1 MRKSKKKLGGFE
13 VATTNNIEI
22 SSFNQAMNGVK
33 SINNVVLNAKEI
45 NDQLMKKR
53 EQKKKVIN
61 AKYKA
66 KIHEIKKAKD
76 EADTEADTE
85 AEARLINII
94 EGDKNLTLYLE
105 PIPLELAKEIEIR
118 NPKFELDIFLNIV
131 KKIVKKI
138 NPNVEQSFP
147 NFFKFVKGGASLLD
161 PDAGITEDVNREYN
175 VFNDFINNN
184 PDVHERIRL
193 ENLIDNIGATGNAA
207 DNIIINRRNLPNL
220 QNFIITNRRIDDN
233 PENIT
238 INFGQRYDFTRNNI
252 VQQGADVYYQLQYN
266 HVGYNKNIVELFQ
279 KNFIDNYRNIQSLI
293 ARHNAYIATL
303 SVYKKCTIND
313 YTNPNAY
320 RFYSIYFK
328 SGLPNWLDI
337 YKGTAQDPRAVR
349 PILAE
354 VNQFIFG
361 DAFLRQIQAW
371 NDIFNFS
378 NHTSYNAIKAKI
390 DNRLIDNRKTVH
402 DPSDFNDL
410 SQDAWNEILILYE
423 HSLHEIII
431 GAPTSDTEIYCYRGV
446 SRHVIENQS
455 AISDPTVSLQC
466 YYTSRITSFSISFDC
481 ADSFYTTY
489 YHYPHDNVP
498 PDACIYRTTIMRGSN
513 MLFIESLTTCQA
525 EYEIITPTNTVI
537 VDPQGFDG
545 DSSSSSALPSLVDY
559 INDNRNLK
567 YNNIENRFGISG
579 KTHDRIKSIDIIIV
593 GTPPQPPPRDGAR
606 AAARAAARALVA
618 P

>member
-1 MRKSKKKLGGFE
+1 MRKSKKKLGGRGRSTE
-13 VATTNNIEI
+13 VVPNTRLFSLLNPEM
-22 SSFNQAMNGVK
+22 NQVK
-33 SINNVVLNAKEI
+33 SSNIVDLNEEAEEI
-45 NDQLMKKR
+45 NDELMIKR
-53 EQKKKVIN
+53 EQKKQVIN
-61 AKYKA
+61 AKYEA
-66 KIHEIKKAKD
+66 KINEINNAKYNKPQ
-76 EADTEADTE
+76 
-85 AEARLINII
+85 LINII
-94 EGDKNLTLYLE
+94 EGDKNLTLYLNL
-105 PIPLELAKEIEIR
+105 IPVRLADKIEIK
-118 NPKFELDIFLNIV
+118 NAKFDLKIFQNIV
-131 KKIVKKI
+131 KNI
-138 NPNVEQSFP
+138 NPNI
-147 NFFKFVKGGASLLD
+147 NFKNLVSKIFKGGASLLD

-175 VFNDFINNN
+175 YFNDFINTNR
-184 PDVHERIRL
+184 DVHERIRL
-193 ENLIDNIGATGNAA
+193 ENLIDNIGASGNDA
-207 DNIIINRRNLPNL
+207 NIIINGSNLTNL
-220 QNFIITNRRIDDN
+220 QLFIIDN
-233 PENIT
+233 IIPDKQENIT

-579 KTHDRIKSIDIIIV
+579 KTHDIIKSIDIIIV

>member
-1 MRKSKKKLGGFE
+1 MRKSKKKLGGRGRSTE
-13 VATTNNIEI
+13 VVPNTRLFSLLNPEM
-22 SSFNQAMNGVK
+22 NQVK
-33 SINNVVLNAKEI
+33 SSNIVDLNEEAEEI
-45 NDQLMKKR
+45 NDELMIKR
-53 EQKKKVIN
+53 EQKKQVIN
-61 AKYKA
+61 AKYEA
-66 KIHEIKKAKD
+66 KINEINNAKYNKPQ
-76 EADTEADTE
+76 
-85 AEARLINII
+85 LINII
-94 EGDKNLTLYLE
+94 EGDKNLTLYLNL
-105 PIPLELAKEIEIR
+105 IPVRLADKIEIK
-118 NPKFELDIFLNIV
+118 NAKFDLKIFQNIV
-131 KKIVKKI
+131 KNI
-138 NPNVEQSFP
+138 NPNI
-147 NFFKFVKGGASLLD
+147 NFKNLVSKIFKGGASLLD

-175 VFNDFINNN
+175 YFNDFINTNR
-184 PDVHERIRL
+184 DVHERIRL
-193 ENLIDNIGATGNAA
+193 ENLIDNIGASGNDA
-207 DNIIINRRNLPNL
+207 NIIINGSNLTNL
-220 QNFIITNRRIDDN
+220 QLFIIDN
-233 PENIT
+233 IIPDKQENIT

-293 ARHNAYIATL
+293 TRHNAYIATL

-431 GAPTSDTEIYCYRGV
+431 KAPTSDTEIYCYRGV

-545 DSSSSSALPSLVDY
+545 DSSSSSELPSLVDY

-579 KTHDRIKSIDIIIV
+579 KTHDKIKSIDIIIV

>member
-1 MRKSKKKLGGFE
+1 MRKSKKKLGGRGRSTE
-13 VATTNNIEI
+13 VVPNTRLFSLLNPEM
-22 SSFNQAMNGVK
+22 NQVK
-33 SINNVVLNAKEI
+33 SSNIVDLNEEAEEI
-45 NDQLMKKR
+45 NYELMKKR
-53 EQKKKVIN
+53 EQKKQVIN
-61 AKYKA
+61 AKYEA
-66 KIHEIKKAKD
+66 KINEINNAKYNKPQ
-76 EADTEADTE
+76 
-85 AEARLINII
+85 LINII
-94 EGDKNLTLYLE
+94 EGDKNLTLYLNL
-105 PIPLELAKEIEIR
+105 IPVRLADKIEIK
-118 NPKFELDIFLNIV
+118 NAKFDLKIFQNIV
-131 KKIVKKI
+131 ENI
-138 NPNVEQSFP
+138 NPNI
-147 NFFKFVKGGASLLD
+147 NFKNLVSKIFKGGASLLD

-175 VFNDFINNN
+175 YFNDFINTNR
-184 PDVHERIRL
+184 DVHERIRL
-193 ENLIDNIGATGNAA
+193 ENLIDNIGASGNDA
-207 DNIIINRRNLPNL
+207 NIIINGSNLTNL
-220 QNFIITNRRIDDN
+220 QLFIRDN
-233 PENIT
+233 IIPDKQENIT
-238 INFGQRYDFTRNNI
+238 IDFGKRYNFNMNNNL
-252 VQQGADVYYQLQYN
+252 QLEGRDVYYQLQYN

-279 KNFIDNYRNIQSLI
+279 KNFIDNHRNIQSLI
-293 ARHNAYIATL
+293 ARHNEYIATL
-303 SVYKKCTIND
+303 SDYEKCTIND

-328 SGLPNWLDI
+328 SGLLNWLSI
-337 YKGTAQDPRAVR
+337 YTGAARDTRGVDR

-390 DNRLIDNRKTVH
+390 DNRLNNARKTVY
-402 DPSDFNDL
+402 DRSDFHDL

-455 AISDPTVSLQC
+455 AISDQTVSLQC

-545 DSSSSSALPSLVDY
+545 DSSSSSELPSLVDY

-579 KTHDRIKSIDIIIV
+579 KTHDKIKSIDIIIV
-593 GTPPQPPPRDGAR
+593 GTPPQPPHRDGAR

>member
-1 MRKSKKKLGGFE
+1 MRKSKKKLGGRGRSTE
-13 VATTNNIEI
+13 VVPNTRLFSLLNPEM
-22 SSFNQAMNGVK
+22 NQVK
-33 SINNVVLNAKEI
+33 SSNIVDLNEEAEEI
-45 NDQLMKKR
+45 NDELMIKR
-53 EQKKKVIN
+53 EQKKQVIN
-61 AKYKA
+61 AKYEA
-66 KIHEIKKAKD
+66 KINEINNAKYNKPQ
-76 EADTEADTE
+76 
-85 AEARLINII
+85 LINII
-94 EGDKNLTLYLE
+94 EGDKNLTLYLNL
-105 PIPLELAKEIEIR
+105 IPVRLADKIEIK
-118 NPKFELDIFLNIV
+118 NAKFDLKIFQNIV
-131 KKIVKKI
+131 KNI
-138 NPNVEQSFP
+138 NPNI
-147 NFFKFVKGGASLLD
+147 NFKNLVSKIFKGGASLLD

-175 VFNDFINNN
+175 YFNDFINTNR
-184 PDVHERIRL
+184 DVHERIRL
-193 ENLIDNIGATGNAA
+193 ENLIDNIGASGNDA
-207 DNIIINRRNLPNL
+207 NIIINGSNLTNL
-220 QNFIITNRRIDDN
+220 QLFIIDN
-233 PENIT
+233 IIPDKQENIT

-293 ARHNAYIATL
+293 TRHNAYIATL

-545 DSSSSSALPSLVDY
+545 DSSSSSELPSLVDY

-579 KTHDRIKSIDIIIV
+579 KTHDKIKSIDIIIV

>member
-1 MRKSKKKLGGFE
+1 MRKSKKKLGGRGRSTE
-13 VATTNNIEI
+13 VVPNTNARLI
-22 SSFNQAMNGVK
+22 SLLNPEMNHVK
-33 SINNVVLNAKEI
+33 SSNIVDLNEEAEEI
-45 NDQLMKKR
+45 NDELMKKR
-53 EQKKKVIN
+53 EQKKEVIN

-66 KIHEIKKAKD
+66 KINEINNAKYNKPQ
-76 EADTEADTE
+76 
-85 AEARLINII
+85 LINII
-94 EGDKNLTLYLE
+94 EGDKNLTLYLNL
-105 PIPLELAKEIEIR
+105 IPVRLADKIEII
-118 NPKFELDIFLNIV
+118 NPKFELDIFKNIV
-131 KKIVKKI
+131 KNI
-138 NPNVEQSFP
+138 NPNI
-147 NFFKFVKGGASLLD
+147 NFENLVSNIFKGGASLLD
-161 PDAGITEDVNREYN
+161 DVGITDDVNREYN
-175 VFNDFINNN
+175 YFNDFINNN

-193 ENLIDNIGATGNAA
+193 ENLIDNIGATGNAT

-220 QNFIITNRRIDDN
+220 QNFIIANRRIDDN

-328 SGLPNWLDI
+328 SGLLNWLDI
-337 YKGTAQDPRAVR
+337 YTGAARDTRGVDR

-371 NDIFNFS
+371 NDIFNFR
-378 NHTSYNAIKAKI
+378 NHTYYNAIKAKL
-390 DNRLIDNRKTVH
+390 DNRFNNARKTVH
-402 DPSDFNDL
+402 DRSDFHDL

-579 KTHDRIKSIDIIIV
+579 KTHDIIKSIDIIIV

>member
-1 MRKSKKKLGGFE
+1 MRKSKKKLGGQTE
-13 VATTNNIEI
+13 VVANTNDTLI
-22 SSFNQAMNGVK
+22 SSFNPEIYNVK
-33 SINNVVLNAKEI
+33 SINTVVLNAKEI

-53 EQKKKVIN
+53 QQKIEDIN

-66 KIHEIKKAKD
+66 KINEINNA
-76 EADTEADTE
+76 EYN
-85 AEARLINII
+85 EARLINII

-138 NPNVEQSFP
+138 NPNVEQSFSK
-147 NFFKFVKGGASLLD
+147 FFKFVKGGASLLD

-193 ENLIDNIGATGNAA
+193 ENLIDNIGATGNAT

-220 QNFIITNRRIDDN
+220 QNFIIANRRIDDN

-328 SGLPNWLDI
+328 SGLLNWLDI
-337 YKGTAQDPRAVR
+337 YTGAARDTRGVDR

-390 DNRLIDNRKTVH
+390 DNRLNNARKTVH
-402 DPSDFNDL
+402 DRSDFHDL

-579 KTHDRIKSIDIIIV
+579 KTHDIIKSIDIIIV

>member
-13 VATTNNIEI
+13 VANTNDTLI
-22 SSFNQAMNGVK
+22 SSFNPAMNGVK

-53 EQKKKVIN
+53 QQKIEVIN

-66 KIHEIKKAKD
+66 KINEINNA
-76 EADTEADTE
+76 EYN
-85 AEARLINII
+85 EARLINII
-94 EGDKNLTLYLE
+94 EGDKNLTLYLNL
-105 PIPLELAKEIEIR
+105 IPVRLADNIEIR

-138 NPNVEQSFP
+138 NPNVEQSFSK
-147 NFFKFVKGGASLLD
+147 FFKFVKGGASLLD
-161 PDAGITEDVNREYN
+161 AAANIDPNVINEYN

-193 ENLIDNIGATGNAA
+193 ENLIDNIGATGNAT

-220 QNFIITNRRIDDN
+220 QNFIIANRRIDDN

-328 SGLPNWLDI
+328 SGLLNWLDI

-349 PILAE
+349 PILEEEHAKKF
-354 VNQFIFG
+354 VFG

-378 NHTSYNAIKAKI
+378 NHTSYTAIKVKI

-402 DPSDFNDL
+402 DRSDFHDL

-579 KTHDRIKSIDIIIV
+579 KTHDIIKSIDIIIV